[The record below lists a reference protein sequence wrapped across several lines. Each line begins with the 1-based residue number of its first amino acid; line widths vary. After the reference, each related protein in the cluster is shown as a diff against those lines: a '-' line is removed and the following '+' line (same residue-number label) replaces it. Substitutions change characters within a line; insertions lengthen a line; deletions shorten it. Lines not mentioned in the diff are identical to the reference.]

1 MKEISENRIREMAT
15 EYGIFED
22 QGRNPGYYLFTDGIR
37 AAIKELGE
45 QPQGTFY
52 VEVDASEELPESN
65 LVHVIVDTKYRN
77 RDVAVYEPSEG
88 VWINMDGSLIEVKS
102 WLKKVTNDS
111 VGASLKHHSDM
122 IELLAEYTDFLLKEG
137 YCDTDVYSEP
147 PTAIDQFMKTK
158 L

>member
-1 MKEISENRIREMAT
+1 MKEKIVEILKKYEVFEVDIPDEQQRDAEIKDIADEMLT
-15 EYGIFED
+15 I
-22 QGRNPGYYLFTDGIR
+22 I
-37 AAIKELGE
+37 
-45 QPQGTFY
+45 PQGTFY
-52 VEVDASEELPESN
+52 VEVDASEEDPEEGIH
-65 LVHVIVDTKYRN
+65 HVIGKRGKDGTRH
-77 RDVAVYEPSEG
+77 YESAMFEKG
-88 VWINMDGSLIEVKS
+88 EWQEEWFEIDK

>member
-102 WLKKVTNDS
+102 WLKKLSTHS
-111 VGASLKHHSDM
+111 PTPTEGEILSTLKDNCQYVEA
-122 IELLAEYTDFLLKEG
+122 IQDQCIPWEYLRQAAK
-137 YCDTDVYSEP
+137 
-147 PTAIDQFMKTK
+147 AITK
-158 L
+158 LLNPKG

>member
-1 MKEISENRIREMAT
+1 MKEKIVEILKKYEVFEVDIPDEQQRDAEIKDIADEMLT
-15 EYGIFED
+15 I
-22 QGRNPGYYLFTDGIR
+22 I
-37 AAIKELGE
+37 
-45 QPQGTFY
+45 PQGTFY